1 MTYFIKIS
9 FRKDF
14 RIIFLADKIRFK
26 RNYLKDREK
35 AACDWLVLWK
45 KWVMTLDRCG
55 TMRQDEGKKVD

>member
-35 AACDWLVLWK
+35 AAVRLAGAMEKMGHDVGPVWK
-45 KWVMTLDRCG
+45 EEAR
-55 TMRQDEGKKVD
+55 